1 MEIPTYYCIDCKT
14 EMTPLDATKTS
25 SSWRAAAGN
34 FGKGLIMDIVIEA
47 GIMIGTLVSVL
58 IFGLI
63 WFVPGVVV
71 FLVFYAWK
79 RRIPEN
85 IVVTYKCPNCGKFLC
100 TDENVMN

>member
-47 GIMIGTLVSVL
+47 GIMIGTLVSIL

-63 WFVPGVVV
+63 WFVPGAIVQSGCYTDH
-71 FLVFYAWK
+71 LLKTCDGPYLI
-79 RRIPEN
+79 RRA
-85 IVVTYKCPNCGKFLC
+85 
-100 TDENVMN
+100 